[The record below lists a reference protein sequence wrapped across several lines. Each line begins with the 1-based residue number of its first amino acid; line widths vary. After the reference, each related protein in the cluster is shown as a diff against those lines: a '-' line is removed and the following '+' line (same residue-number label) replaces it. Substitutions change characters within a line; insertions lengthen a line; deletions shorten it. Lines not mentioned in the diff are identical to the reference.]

1 MSEPFIAE
9 IKIFAGSFAPRG
21 WAFCDGQLLPISQN
35 TALFSLIGTTYGG
48 DGRTTF
54 ALPDL
59 RSRVPVHVGTGVGLS
74 TYNWGQRGGIENVTL
89 TEAQMPSH
97 THVMQSTGKM
107 IAESRNG
114 SADDPTGNMLA
125 AGSNIFRPNT
135 PVDDVE
141 MDPAM
146 LEVTT
151 TAGFAGGSQSHT
163 NMQPFLAMYF
173 IIALVGIYPSR
184 S

>member
-9 IKIFAGSFAPRG
+9 IKIFAGNFAPRG
-21 WAFCDGQLLPISQN
+21 WAFCDGQILPISQN

-59 RSRVPVHVGTGVGLS
+59 RSRVPVHVGTGAGLS
-74 TYNWGQRGGIENVTL
+74 TYRWGQRGGVENVTL
-89 TEAQMPSH
+89 TQLEMPSH
-97 THVMQSTGKM
+97 THAMQSTGKM
-107 IAESRNG
+107 LAESRNG
-114 SADDPTGNMLA
+114 SSDDPAGNMLA
-125 AGSNIFRPNT
+125 AGSNIYRPNT
-135 PVDDVE
+135 PRDDVE

-146 LEVTT
+146 LQVTT
-151 TAGFAGGSQSHT
+151 TAGNAGGNQPHT
-163 NMQPFLAMYF
+163 NVQPYLAMYY
-173 IIALVGIYPSR
+173 IIALIGIFPSR